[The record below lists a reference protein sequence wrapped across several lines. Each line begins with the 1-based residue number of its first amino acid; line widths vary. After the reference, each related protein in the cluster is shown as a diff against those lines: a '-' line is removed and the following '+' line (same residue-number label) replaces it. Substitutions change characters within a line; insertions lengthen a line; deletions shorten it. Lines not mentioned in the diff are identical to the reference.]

1 MAEKIITYE
10 VKLVVNHHSQQHIKQ
25 FTNALQKMVNVSGMR
40 HTQLASVKIK
50 K

>member
-10 VKLVVNHHSQQHIKQ
+10 VKLVVNHYNTQHIKQ
-25 FTNALQKMVNVSGMR
+25 FTNALQKMINVSGVR
-40 HTQLASVKIK
+40 HTQLAGVNLK